1 VSFQEAEQRYRWLEQ
16 ELRSGRISRHDYQS
30 ALNEIRVVDTFGRTW
45 MIQEGSGLWHVF
57 DGRLW
62 HLATPPVPPPASP
75 AAQGSPPWAQRQTT
89 PVGQRAVSS
98 AATQQPPWTQRQQ
111 SPVVQP
117 AAEGS
122 VPRRRRKGLLVL
134 GGMAAII
141 GVFICVLGG
150 LYLLGSRDHTGSK
163 DWTTTTLGSQGG
175 TLRVEGLE
183 IFFGPEALPA
193 DARVRGRV
201 QATTADV
208 VRVRSQ
214 AADEALWMIPV
225 GPIYDVE
232 LLTSEPIGAFMQV
245 IVPYDPELLGDRNP
259 EALVG
264 ASWKGGGWARWP
276 SEVDEAAHTVT
287 FAVDGFS
294 QVAALWDE
302 TRMVPLENPLQG
314 PTPPDTTT
322 RWFAHTSPSGRF
334 AISYKKHGMDAVLR
348 DAYGYVSIE
357 HGGSNDPDTPL
368 YIRDMG
374 IYLDQA
380 WGRIKDMN
388 YRMPP
393 EQEKIRVTV
402 RNLNLWKELGELVE
416 LKPTGWVDGK
426 TGVTGPIYIDST
438 LRETNGPRAVGE
450 VYQRLKAVTAHEL
463 FHVVQR
469 YNPSFPTWFYE
480 ASAVYLEWQ
489 LFGEEFPLMVGRE
502 YINPGAAF
510 LTQGMWKGNAA
521 HDYAKAALLIYLQDR
536 YSHLCSDILLD
547 GIYPLGGSSWG
558 LYAHGV
564 KLPNVSAALLG
575 AARKCSGEA
584 GLTWDELFAGFARA
598 YYAEWNAW
606 PTARH
611 LFSDARGAFFRSH
624 TPSTTGYKN
633 EDFVWATQASTGQRV
648 WVFPEF
654 GWQNSSAALWEISG
668 SSEMPAS
675 TLVLSLSEAGL
686 AYGPQFWFYAFPY
699 GYDLESREPRDPV
712 GPTRLMANA
721 PTVAIGPMGHLDAG
735 GQFHKVQVVGVMGL
749 ASQFTLDVHG
759 GRFPWPRLRTYFLPA
774 PRDVQVQGS
783 QAHPGELQVSWDID
797 QRWIPDG
804 VRGLVYKVYASSD
817 PSHPLQHE
825 VATRQ
830 VGGRDQRASFVPPA
844 DTVLV
849 SVVLTDGHGN
859 QSPPAGKNIEALY
872 EPEEIQVMEGERTDP
887 QTVLIV
893 ALERLGYGYAL
904 LSDDSTQTEW
914 KSADASLTE
923 DFGILTRVE
932 DNSGII
938 VAQFQNGHHPP
949 RFPVG
954 EEREV
959 TRLAIYVGLAMESIE
974 ELHRTACAEDRSRHM
989 YECEAHADYRG
1000 LSAITTHSLRAQD
1013 RRSTRHRAVNIV
1025 VGDVII
1031 VGERVTTCLSAN
1043 SGDEPCEPPAPSLLS
1058 REIDMI
1064 LDQADRMG
1072 LIRVR

>member
-1 VSFQEAEQRYRWLEQ
+1 VSFQEAEQRYRLLEQ
-16 ELRSGRISRHDYQS
+16 KLRNGRISHHDYQS
-30 ALNEIRVVDTFGRTW
+30 ALNEIRVVDSLGRTW

-57 DGRLW
+57 DGQMW
-62 HLATPPVPPPASP
+62 HLATPPVPLPASP
-75 AAQGSPPWAQRQTT
+75 PNPSADITPPQ
-89 PVGQRAVSS
+89 QRAVPPT
-98 AATQQPPWTQRQQ
+98 AIQQPPWAQRQQ

-117 AAEGS
+117 PAVGS

-134 GGMAAII
+134 GGMVAII

-150 LYLLGSRDHTGSK
+150 LYLLGTREHTGSK
-163 DWTTTTLGSQGG
+163 DWVTTTLGRQGG

-183 IFFGPEALPA
+183 VLFGPEALPA

-208 VRVRSQ
+208 TRARSQ

-232 LLTSEPIGAFMQV
+232 LLTGEPIGAFVQV
-245 IVPYDPELLGDRNP
+245 TLPYDPELLGDRNP

-264 ASWKGGGWARWP
+264 ASWNGRGWARWP
-276 SEVDEAAHTVT
+276 SEVNEAAKTVT

-294 QVAALWDE
+294 HVAALWDE
-302 TRMVPLENPLQG
+302 TSMVPVENPLQG
-314 PTPPDTTT
+314 PARPDTTT

-334 AISYKKHGMDAVLR
+334 VISYKKHGMDAALR

-374 IYLDQA
+374 LYLDQA
-380 WGRIKDMN
+380 WNRIKALG
-388 YRMPP
+388 YQMPP
-393 EQEKIRVTV
+393 EDKEIRVYV
-402 RNLNLWKELGELVE
+402 QNLNLYKELGDLVQQ
-416 LKPTGWVDGK
+416 KTSGWVDGK

-438 LRETNGPRAVGE
+438 LRDSGGPRAAGE
-450 VYQRLKAVTAHEL
+450 AYQRLKAVTAHEL

-489 LFGEEFPLMVGRE
+489 LFREEFPHMVGHE

-510 LTQGMWKGNAA
+510 LTQGMWRGDAG
-521 HDYAKAALLIYLQDR
+521 HDYAKAAFLIYLQDE

-547 GIYPLGGSSWG
+547 GIYPLGGRSWG

-575 AARKCSGEA
+575 GARKCGGDA
-584 GLTWDELFAGFARA
+584 DLTWDELFAGFARH
-598 YYAEWNAW
+598 YYVEWATW
-606 PTARH
+606 PTARQ
-611 LFSDARGAFFRSH
+611 LFGDARGTFFRAH
-624 TPSTTGYKN
+624 TPDTTGYRN
-633 EDFVWATQASTGQRV
+633 EDFEWTAKVTPRQTVRD
-648 WVFPEF
+648 FPAFE
-654 GWQNSSAALWEISG
+654 WQNSSAAVWNIAG
-668 SSEMPAS
+668 SPEMPAS
-675 TLVLSLSEAGL
+675 TLVLSLSEPGL
-686 AYGPQFWFYAFPY
+686 DYGPRFWFYPFTY
-699 GYDLESREPRDPV
+699 GHDAQSSEPREPV
-712 GPTRLMANA
+712 GPTRLTRDAR
-721 PTVAIGPMGHLDAG
+721 TVAIGPMGPSDVG
-735 GQFHKVQVVGVMGL
+735 GHIYRVQVVGVVGL
-749 ASQFTLDVHG
+749 ASQFVVDTHSS
-759 GRFPWPRLRTYFLPA
+759 RHPWPRLRGYFLPA
-774 PRDVQVQGS
+774 PRDVRAQGS
-783 QAHPGELQVSWDID
+783 QAHPGELEVTWGID
-797 QRWIPDG
+797 EPWVPNG
-804 VRGLVYKVYASSD
+804 ESGLIYKVYASSD
-817 PSHPLQHE
+817 PSNPLQHE
-825 VATRQ
+825 VATREL
-830 VGGRDQRASFVPPA
+830 GSRSLRASFEPPA
-844 DTVLV
+844 GTKLV
-849 SVVLTDGHGN
+849 TVVLSDSHGN
-859 QSPPAGKNIEALY
+859 QSPPASKNIEALY
-872 EPEEIQVMEGERTDP
+872 EPEEIRVIEGERTDP

-904 LSDDSTQTEW
+904 LSDDSTQAEW
-914 KSADASLTE
+914 ESADASLAE
-923 DFGILTRVE
+923 DFGVLTRAG

-959 TRLAIYVGLAMESIE
+959 TRLAIYVGLPIESIE
-974 ELHRTACAEDRSRHM
+974 ELHRTACAEDRSMHR

-1000 LSAITTHSLRAQD
+1000 LSAITIHSLRAQD

-1031 VGERVTTCLSAN
+1031 VGERVTTCLSAS

-1058 REIDMI
+1058 REIDVI

-1072 LIRVR
+1072 LINVR